1 MSLAGI
7 REYRWEVA
15 RTVRAERRGYGQP
28 IGRDVDIDVSLFYG
42 GVANATFAADGDDR
56 DHHRRVA
63 CEAKAEIWQHI
74 RAGDIDND
82 ERGEAVQTFEE
93 MSHTE

>member
-7 REYRWEVA
+7 EQYRRQVTRLVRE
-15 RTVRAERRGYGQP
+15 ERRLYEQP
-28 IGRDVDIDVSLFYG
+28 IGEGVDIDVSMFDGIYG
-42 GVANATFAADGDDR
+42 ESSAYGDDR

-63 CEAKAEIWQHI
+63 CEARAELWKHI
-74 RAGDIDND
+74 RAGELHPDDQ
-82 ERGEAVQTFEE
+82 VQTFEE